1 MNLRFTPQIVK
12 IATVGIFIVFVLF
25 IFPVS
30 RSHPWSDDW
39 TYPGIYGASWKEF
52 LQWVVAQHV
61 DHRIPIIK
69 LVQYALLKLS
79 KFDFRVL
86 LLFNAA
92 MATAGALALAG
103 AARLHRGSA
112 HWGDLVIPLTVL
124 NFGFGLYL
132 WAFSAQ
138 FSLCIALSFLFLY
151 LFIKSQAANS
161 KPFLIAAMVALW
173 ACALCGMNGAI
184 VATVIAAA
192 LLAFGLRQKAWK
204 TQPAMIAGPVLVLA
218 MNAVIFLT
226 WQPSG
231 TTLAAQQT
239 DLATRMLSWARHLVE
254 SSFIL
259 DGWLQG
265 YWRPILCSLLFGA
278 ALVRALI
285 YLAPALRRGNADMAK
300 VAIYA
305 TLLAYAMLFV
315 SIVLG
320 RSRSGEWSPG
330 LEMHYGYLVVALVPL
345 SWIIV
350 TGSGKKSLARWA
362 LAAVLLVAYGHAFRW
377 GAIYRFHDVRD
388 NNVTYTNATLA
399 IGSQEAPEALAKRKI
414 ASYFFVDTPDTRD
427 TVAQGIAKLRRVGG
441 PLYKAQPAESN

>member
-12 IATVGIFIVFVLF
+12 IATIGIFIVFALC
-25 IFPVS
+25 IYPVS
-30 RSHPWSDDW
+30 RAHPWSDDW
-39 TYPGIYGASWKEF
+39 TYPEIYGASWSDF
-52 LQWVVAQHV
+52 FHWVIAQHV

-69 LVQYALLKLS
+69 LAQFTLLKIS

-103 AARLHRGSA
+103 VARLHRGSA
-112 HWGDLVIPLTVL
+112 HWGDLVIPLTIL
-124 NFGFGLYL
+124 NFGFGLYA

-138 FSLCIALSFLFLY
+138 FSFCIALSFLFLY
-151 LFIKSQAANS
+151 LLIKSQSTNS
-161 KPFLIAAMVALW
+161 KLQLLAAMAALW

-192 LLAFGLRQKAWK
+192 ILAFALRCKAWK
-204 TQPAMIAGPVLVLA
+204 TQPAMVFGPALVLV
-218 MNAVIFLT
+218 MNATIFLT

-231 TTLAAQQT
+231 ATLATQA
-239 DLATRMLSWARHLVE
+239 DPAAHMLSWARHLVE
-254 SSFIL
+254 SSFIV
-259 DGWLQG
+259 DSWLQG
-265 YWRPILCSLLFGA
+265 AWRPILCALLFAA
-278 ALVRALI
+278 ALARALI
-285 YLAPALRRGNADMAK
+285 YLVQTLRRGNADMAK

-305 TLLAYAMLFV
+305 TILAYAMLFL

-330 LEMHYGYLVVALVPL
+330 LEMHYGYLVIALVPL

-350 TGSGKKSLARWA
+350 TESGQKSLARWA

-377 GAIYRFHDVRD
+377 GALYRFHDVRD
-388 NNVTYTNATLA
+388 NNVQYTNATLA
-399 IGSQEAPEALAKRKI
+399 IGSEEAPQALAKRKI
-414 ASYFFVDTPDTRD
+414 GSYFFVDTPDTQE
-427 TVAQGIAKLRRVGG
+427 TVAQGIAKLRQVGG
-441 PLYKAQPAESN
+441 PLYKAPAAASN